1 MDLDRD
7 INRYIHA
14 LKQSPRLAS
23 QVAFHVVQPDS
34 RPQWSEPTRPW
45 PVLIHKILSESDIKE
60 LYRHQSQAIDRIRA
74 SKNVVVATPTASGK
88 TLIYNLPVL
97 ETCISDPTA
106 KAMYVFP
113 LKALAQDQLRVFAE
127 LANRFSGRQPAAAI
141 YDGDTTAWFRKKIRQ
156 APPEVLLTN
165 PEMLH
170 LAFLA
175 FHRNWVPVF
184 AGLKFVVVDEIHTYR
199 GVLGSHMALVLRR
212 LQRICHHCGSS
223 PTFIFCSAT
232 VANPAEFAQQLCG
245 LDVVPVTEGSAPR
258 GRRHI
263 LFIDPEQGPAE
274 TAILLLKAALHR
286 GLRTIV
292 YTQSRKLTELLAFWS
307 GSQAGRFADRIR
319 AYRAG
324 FLPQERRAIEEKLAT
339 GELLAVISTS
349 ALELGIDI
357 GDLDLC
363 LLVGYPGSVVA
374 LLQRAGRVGRSGQ
387 DSATILIAGQDALD
401 QYFLRNP
408 DDLIN
413 KAPEAVVINPFNPEI
428 LSKHLVCAAAEMPLR
443 ANEPLM
449 STVAIQQAAAELEQ
463 KGELLKSADG
473 MHWYSKRRT
482 PHREIDLRGTGIR
495 FNIVDRHSDQHTGE
509 IDGFR
514 AFSET
519 HPGAIYMHQGQTYL
533 VEDLDLETRIITVS
547 AARVNYYTRAR
558 TEKETDIIDAYD
570 QNSLWEIPIA
580 FGRLKVTDRVTG
592 YEKWRIRPRQ
602 KIAAFDLDLPPLVF
616 ETEGFWLI
624 IPHTFE
630 IDIQS
635 NFFDFLGS
643 LHAVEHAV
651 IGMFPL
657 VVMSDRNDLAGFST
671 LYHPQLGCAAIFIYD
686 AIPGG
691 AGLSKMAYA
700 KFGKLLAY
708 TLKAIEECP
717 CESGCPS
724 CVHSPKCGS
733 GNRPID
739 KQGAIFLLEKWCST
753 AGKATAAGD
762 VDDTLVTL
770 NRSNNNP
777 KVPQAAV
784 GKIESTA
791 VKDNINATPT
801 KPAKHMPKGLSAR
814 TEIRFGVLDLET
826 RRSAAEVGGWHR
838 AHKMGISC
846 AVLFDSETGQFL
858 KFTEKEVMQ
867 LIADMKN
874 FELIVGFNIKRFDYR
889 VLGGYADFDFNRLPT
904 LDLLEA
910 VHSHLGYRLSL
921 DHLATVTL
929 GVGKSANGL
938 QALQWWKQGRMD
950 KIVAYCRDDVAITR
964 DLFLFG
970 RSNGYVLFE
979 DRTGQRLRIPV
990 AW

>member
-23 QVAFHVVQPDS
+23 QVAFHVVQPEN

-45 PVLIHKILSESDIKE
+45 PALIRKILSESDIRK
-60 LYRHQSQAIDRIRA
+60 LYRHQSQAIDGIRIG
-74 SKNVVVATPTASGK
+74 KNVVVATPTASGK
-88 TLIYNLPVL
+88 TLIYNLAVL
-97 ETCISDPTA
+97 EACIADPTA

-127 LANRFSGRQPAAAI
+127 LANRLSGRQPAAAI

-170 LAFLA
+170 LAFLPY
-175 FHRNWVPVF
+175 HRKWIPVF

-199 GVLGSHMALVLRR
+199 GVLGAHMALVLRR
-212 LQRICHHCGSS
+212 LQRICHHYGSS
-223 PTFIFCSAT
+223 PVFIFCSAT
-232 VANPAEFAQQLCG
+232 VANPADFAQQLSG
-245 LDVVPVTEGSAPR
+245 LNVTPVTEDSAPR

-263 LFIDPEQGPAE
+263 LLMDPEQGPAQ

-292 YTQSRKLTELLAFWS
+292 YTQSRKLTELLAVWS

-363 LLVGYPGSVVA
+363 LLVGYPGSVIS

-408 DDLIN
+408 EDLIN
-413 KAPEAVVINPFNPEI
+413 KAPEAAVINPFNPEI

-443 ANEPLM
+443 ANESLM
-449 STVAIQQAAAELEQ
+449 SAVATRQAAADLEQ
-463 KGELLKSADG
+463 KGDLLKSADG
-473 MHWYSKRRT
+473 MHWYSKRRA

-495 FNIVDRHSDQHTGE
+495 FNIIDRHSGQHTGE

-514 AFSET
+514 AYSET
-519 HPGAIYMHQGQTYL
+519 HPGAIYMHQGETYL
-533 VEDLDLETRIITVS
+533 VEDLDLATRIVTVS

-570 QNSLWEIPIA
+570 ENSLWEIPIA
-580 FGRLKVTDRVTG
+580 VGRLKVTDRVTG

-602 KIAAFDLDLPPLVF
+602 KIAAFDLDLPSLVF
-616 ETEGFWLI
+616 ETDGFWLV
-624 IPHTFE
+624 IPYAIE
-630 IDIQS
+630 SDKQS
-635 NFFDFLGS
+635 NYINFLGS
-643 LHAVEHAV
+643 LHAIEHAV

-657 VVMSDRNDLAGFST
+657 VVMCDRNDLAGFST

-686 AIPGG
+686 AISGG
-691 AGLSKMAYA
+691 AGLSKMAFA
-700 KFGKLLAY
+700 KLGKLLAY
-708 TLKAIEECP
+708 TLKAIKECP

-739 KQGAIFLLEKWCST
+739 KQGAIFLLEKWCS
-753 AGKATAAGD
+753 AAATATLAGE
-762 VDDTLVTL
+762 VDSAPAVLD
-770 NRSNNNP
+770 RSNNKP
-777 KVPQAAV
+777 SVLQAAA

-791 VKDNINATPT
+791 AKDDIKATAT
-801 KPAKHMPKGLSAR
+801 KPVKLKPKGLSVR
-814 TEIRFGVLDLET
+814 SEIRFGVLDLET
-826 RRSAAEVGGWHR
+826 QRSAAEVGGWHR
-838 AHKMGISC
+838 AHRMGISC
-846 AVLFDSETGQFL
+846 AILFDSGTEQFL
-858 KFTEKEVMQ
+858 AFTEKQVSQ
-867 LIADMKN
+867 LIEDLKN

-889 VLGGYADFDFNRLPT
+889 VLAGYADFDFNRLPT

-910 VHSHLGYRLSL
+910 VHTHLGYRLSL

-929 GVGKSANGL
+929 GVSKSANGL

-950 KIVAYCRDDVAITR
+950 KIVAYCRNDVAITR

-970 RSNGYVLFE
+970 CKNGFVLFE

-990 AW
+990 KW